1 MSEHLPC
8 LGVAFFVEQ
17 ADLAAATGYSTTAT
31 VSLIERGK
39 KGIPLRRLEAAA
51 RLLGVAP
58 EVMTG
63 APAFY
68 DRLILSDPFTVVPQ
82 PSHRTIF
89 SVSTPA

>member
-1 MSEHLPC
+1 
-8 LGVAFFVEQ
+8 
-17 ADLAAATGYSTTAT
+17 

-39 KGIPLRRLEAAA
+39 KSIPLRRLEAAA

-68 DRLILSDPFTVVPQ
+68 DRLALSDPFTVVSKP
-82 PSHRTIF
+82 TK
-89 SVSTPA
+89 